1 MTTNANHPHT
11 NGRAGDTAGAWTLGL
26 LVSLLVST
34 AHAKAGVT
42 LGQGRHT
49 YEWVSGW
56 LKLPPGMN
64 VGQTHGD
71 VVVDAKDHV
80 YFSVDT
86 GNAIFQA
93 DPDGRVVRV
102 FGQALGAGIHGM
114 RLVKEPDGR
123 EVLWLA
129 HLNRHEALKVSLD
142 GEILMA
148 LPFPDKNGMYKDVKE
163 YVPTALDVAPNG
175 DVYVVDGYGRF
186 WLHRFNAKG
195 EYVQSWNGSE
205 GAGPFREPHGVGID
219 LRGAEPRVV
228 VADRRNHRLQR
239 FTLDGRYV
247 DSVEKDLRLPSKVVS
262 RGPDLMV
269 VDLDGRVTVFDE
281 KYEVLAQLGDNPN
294 LELRGKYPV
303 PPSQWKDGEFIAPH
317 GAAWDSQGS
326 LYVADWNAFGRINKL
341 ARRGK

>member
-1 MTTNANHPHT
+1 MITKGQSPRANEFAAAP
-11 NGRAGDTAGAWTLGL
+11 AGAWVLGL
-26 LVSLLVST
+26 LVTIMVPT
-34 AHAKAGVT
+34 AQAQAFMA
-42 LGQGRHT
+42 LGGGSHS
-49 YEWVSGW
+49 YEWVSDW

-71 VVVDAKDHV
+71 VVVDSQDHV

-86 GNAIFQA
+86 GNAIFEVA
-93 DPDGRVVRV
+93 PDGRVVRV
-102 FGQALGAGIHGM
+102 FGQDLGAGIHGM

-123 EVLWLA
+123 EVIWLA
-129 HLNRHEALKVSLD
+129 HLNRHEALKISLH
-142 GEILMA
+142 GEILMT
-148 LPFPDKNGMYKDVKE
+148 LPFPDGNGMYKDVKE

-186 WLHRFNAKG
+186 WLHRFSAKG
-195 EYVQSWNGSE
+195 EYVQSWNGTQ

-228 VADRRNHRLQR
+228 VADRRQHRLQR

-247 DSVEKDLRLPSKVVS
+247 DSVEKELRLPSKVVS

-294 LELRGKYPV
+294 LELRGKYSV
-303 PPSQWKDGEFIAPH
+303 PPSQWREGEFIAPH
-317 GAAWDSQGS
+317 GAAWDSRGN

-341 ARRGK
+341 GRRGK